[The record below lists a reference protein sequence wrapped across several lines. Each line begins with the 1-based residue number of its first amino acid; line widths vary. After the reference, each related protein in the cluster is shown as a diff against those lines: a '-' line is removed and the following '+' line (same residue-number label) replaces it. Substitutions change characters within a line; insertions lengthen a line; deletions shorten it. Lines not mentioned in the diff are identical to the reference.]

1 MFIYTSLFPFLSLS
15 FMILRDIINSGYYSS
30 EVHVLQKIKIDWN
43 YWLTRFLFVMAL
55 VVGYKLITNYQ
66 ILMDNLSNLISI
78 LSPFI
83 IGFIFAYLLNGAQ
96 KRLELLLKKIQLS
109 FIKKHSRGISVLIL
123 YLIIFYLFFLALNY
137 VIPLMI
143 DNVIDLLGLL
153 PQFYEY
159 LMGIIARLE
168 SEGVFESLNLEEF
181 LQSLTSDY
189 SPENLLQQWS
199 QALTSL
205 GAITRSLSSFVFNGF
220 LALIISIY
228 ALVFKDSILL
238 FIDKLSKKTLSDK
251 IYQSSKK
258 WLQATNTIFYKF
270 ISSQFLDACIVG
282 ISATILLYLLNVP
295 FALTLGILL
304 GICNMIPYFGSIFA
318 SIVTTIITFFS
329 AGFQLAVTALISLLI
344 LQQIDGNVIGPRI
357 MSGALNLN
365 PIIIIISITV
375 GGAYFGVLGMFLA
388 VPIAAILKIVTM
400 DWLDDFEKDTL

>member
-1 MFIYTSLFPFLSLS
+1 M
-15 FMILRDIINSGYYSS
+15 
-30 EVHVLQKIKIDWN
+30 QKIKIDWN
-43 YWLTRFLFVMAL
+43 YWLTRFLFVMAI

-66 ILMDNLSNLISI
+66 ILMDSLSNLISV

-96 KRLELLLKKIQLS
+96 KRLELLFQNIKLS
-109 FIKKHSRGISVLIL
+109 FIKNHSRGISVLVL

-143 DNVIDLLGLL
+143 DNIVDLLGLL
-153 PQFYEY
+153 PQFYDY
-159 LMGIIARLE
+159 LMGIIAKLE

-205 GAITRSLSSFVFNGF
+205 GAITRGLSSFVFNGF

-228 ALVFKDSILL
+228 TLVFKDSILS
-238 FIDKLSKKTLSDK
+238 FIDKLGKKTLSDK
-251 IYQSSKK
+251 IYQNSKI
-258 WLQATNTIFYKF
+258 WLQTTNTIFYKF
-270 ISSQFLDACIVG
+270 ISSQFLDACIIGVF
-282 ISATILLYLLNVP
+282 ATIILYLLNVP

-318 SIVTTIITFFS
+318 SVVTTIITFFS
-329 AGFQLAVTALISLLI
+329 ADLQLAITVLISLLI

-400 DWLDDFEKDTL
+400 NWLDDFKKDTL

>member
-1 MFIYTSLFPFLSLS
+1 MIIFPSLFPFFVLS
-15 FMILRDIINSGYYSS
+15 FIILGDIRNKKDYLS
-30 EVHVLQKIKIDWN
+30 EVHILQKIKVDWN
-43 YWLTRFLFVMAL
+43 YWLTRFLFLMA
-55 VVGYKLITNYQ
+55 VIIGFKLITNYQ
-66 ILMDNLSNLISI
+66 FVLNSLSNLLST

-96 KRLELLLKKIQLS
+96 KRLERLFQKTKLS
-109 FIKKHSRGISVLIL
+109 FIEKHSRGISVLIL
-123 YLIIFYLFFLALNY
+123 YVIIFYLFFLALNY

-153 PQFYEY
+153 PQFYDY
-159 LMGIIARLE
+159 LVDVIARLE
-168 SEGVFESLNLEEF
+168 SEGVFESLNLDDF
-181 LQSLTSDY
+181 LQSLTTDF
-189 SPENLLQQWS
+189 SPENLLRQWT

-238 FIDKLSKKTLSDK
+238 FIDKLGKKTLPEK
-251 IYQSSKK
+251 IYRNSKK

-270 ISSQFLDACIVG
+270 ISSQFLDACIIG
-282 ISATILLYLLNVP
+282 ISATVILYLLNVP

-329 AGFQLAVTALISLLI
+329 AGFQLALTTLIALLI
-344 LQQIDGNVIGPRI
+344 LQQLDGNVIGPRI

-388 VPIAAILKIVTM
+388 VPIAAILKIITIN
-400 DWLDDFEKDTL
+400 WLDDSEENA

>member
-1 MFIYTSLFPFLSLS
+1 M
-15 FMILRDIINSGYYSS
+15 
-30 EVHVLQKIKIDWN
+30 QKIKVDWN
-43 YWLTRFLFVMAL
+43 YWLTRFLFLMA
-55 VVGYKLITNYQ
+55 VIIGFKLITNYQ
-66 ILMDNLSNLISI
+66 FVLNSLSNLLST

-96 KRLELLLKKIQLS
+96 KRLERLFQKTKLS
-109 FIKKHSRGISVLIL
+109 FIEKHSRGISVLIL
-123 YLIIFYLFFLALNY
+123 YVIIFYLFFLALNY

-153 PQFYEY
+153 PQFYDY
-159 LMGIIARLE
+159 LVDVIARLE
-168 SEGVFESLNLEEF
+168 SEGVFESLNLDDF
-181 LQSLTSDY
+181 LQSLTTDF
-189 SPENLLQQWS
+189 SPENLLRQWT

-238 FIDKLSKKTLSDK
+238 FIDKLGKKTLPEK
-251 IYQSSKK
+251 IYRNSKK

-270 ISSQFLDACIVG
+270 ISSQFLDACIIG
-282 ISATILLYLLNVP
+282 ISATVILYLLNVP

-329 AGFQLAVTALISLLI
+329 AGFQLALTTLIALLI
-344 LQQIDGNVIGPRI
+344 LQQLDGNVIGPRI

-388 VPIAAILKIVTM
+388 VPIAAILKIITIN
-400 DWLDDFEKDTL
+400 WLDDSEENA

>member
-1 MFIYTSLFPFLSLS
+1 MHI
-15 FMILRDIINSGYYSS
+15 
-30 EVHVLQKIKIDWN
+30 LQKIKVDWN
-43 YWLTRFLFVMAL
+43 YWLTRFLFLMA
-55 VVGYKLITNYQ
+55 VIIGFKLITNYQ
-66 ILMDNLSNLISI
+66 FVLNSLSNLLST

-96 KRLELLLKKIQLS
+96 KRLERLFQKTKLS
-109 FIKKHSRGISVLIL
+109 FIEKHSRGISVLIL
-123 YLIIFYLFFLALNY
+123 YVIIFYLFFLALNY

-153 PQFYEY
+153 PQFYDY
-159 LMGIIARLE
+159 LVDVIARLE
-168 SEGVFESLNLEEF
+168 SEGVFESLNLDDF
-181 LQSLTSDY
+181 LQSLTTDF
-189 SPENLLQQWS
+189 SPENLLRQWT

-238 FIDKLSKKTLSDK
+238 FIDKLGKKTLPEK
-251 IYQSSKK
+251 IYRNSKK

-270 ISSQFLDACIVG
+270 ISSQFLDACIIG
-282 ISATILLYLLNVP
+282 ISATVILYLLNVP

-329 AGFQLAVTALISLLI
+329 AGFQLALTTLIALLI
-344 LQQIDGNVIGPRI
+344 LQQLDGNVIGPRI

-365 PIIIIISITV
+365 PIIIIISI
-375 GGAYFGVLGMFLA
+375 
-388 VPIAAILKIVTM
+388 
-400 DWLDDFEKDTL
+400 

>member
-1 MFIYTSLFPFLSLS
+1 MIIFPSLFPFFVLS
-15 FMILRDIINSGYYSS
+15 FIILGDIRNKKDYLS
-30 EVHVLQKIKIDWN
+30 EVHILQKIKVDWN
-43 YWLTRFLFVMAL
+43 YWLTRFLFLMA
-55 VVGYKLITNYQ
+55 VIIGFKLITNYQ
-66 ILMDNLSNLISI
+66 FVLNSLSNLLST

-96 KRLELLLKKIQLS
+96 KRLERLFQKTKLS
-109 FIKKHSRGISVLIL
+109 FIEKHSRGISVLVL
-123 YLIIFYLFFLALNY
+123 YVIIFYLFFLALNY

-153 PQFYEY
+153 PQFYDY
-159 LMGIIARLE
+159 LVDVIARLE
-168 SEGVFESLNLEEF
+168 SEGVFESLNLDDF
-181 LQSLTSDY
+181 LQSLTTDF
-189 SPENLLQQWS
+189 SPENLLRQWT

-205 GAITRSLSSFVFNGF
+205 GAITRSLSSFIFNGF

-238 FIDKLSKKTLSDK
+238 FIDKLGKKTLPEK
-251 IYQSSKK
+251 IYRNSKK

-270 ISSQFLDACIVG
+270 ISSQFLDACIIG
-282 ISATILLYLLNVP
+282 ISATVILYLLNVP

-329 AGFQLAVTALISLLI
+329 AGFQLALTTLIALLI
-344 LQQIDGNVIGPRI
+344 LQQLDGNVIGPRI

-388 VPIAAILKIVTM
+388 VPIAAILKIITIN
-400 DWLDDFEKDTL
+400 WLDDSEENA

>member
-1 MFIYTSLFPFLSLS
+1 M
-15 FMILRDIINSGYYSS
+15 
-30 EVHVLQKIKIDWN
+30 HALQKIKIDWN
-43 YWLTRFLFVMAL
+43 YWLTRFLFVMAI

-66 ILMDNLSNLISI
+66 ILMDSLSNLISV

-96 KRLELLLKKIQLS
+96 KRLELLFQNIKLS
-109 FIKKHSRGISVLIL
+109 FIKNHSRGISVLVL

-143 DNVIDLLGLL
+143 DNIVDLLGLL
-153 PQFYEY
+153 PQFYDY
-159 LMGIIARLE
+159 LMGIIAKLE

-205 GAITRSLSSFVFNGF
+205 GAITRGLSSFVFNGF

-228 ALVFKDSILL
+228 TLVFKDSILS
-238 FIDKLSKKTLSDK
+238 FIDKLGKKTLSDK
-251 IYQSSKK
+251 IYQNSKI
-258 WLQATNTIFYKF
+258 WLQTTNTIFYKF
-270 ISSQFLDACIVG
+270 ISSQFLDACIIGVF
-282 ISATILLYLLNVP
+282 ATIILYLLNVP

-318 SIVTTIITFFS
+318 SVVTTIITFFS
-329 AGFQLAVTALISLLI
+329 ADLQLAITVLISLLI

-400 DWLDDFEKDTL
+400 NWLDDFKKDTL

>member
-1 MFIYTSLFPFLSLS
+1 MIIFPSLFPFFVLS
-15 FMILRDIINSGYYSS
+15 FIILGDIRNKKDYLS
-30 EVHVLQKIKIDWN
+30 EVHILQKIKVDWN
-43 YWLTRFLFVMAL
+43 YWLTRFLFLMA
-55 VVGYKLITNYQ
+55 VIIGFKLITNYQ
-66 ILMDNLSNLISI
+66 FVLNSLSNLLST

-96 KRLELLLKKIQLS
+96 KRLERLFQKTKLS
-109 FIKKHSRGISVLIL
+109 FIEKHSRGISVLIL
-123 YLIIFYLFFLALNY
+123 YVIIFYLFFLALNY

-153 PQFYEY
+153 PQFYDY
-159 LMGIIARLE
+159 LVDVIARLE
-168 SEGVFESLNLEEF
+168 SEGVFESLNLDDF
-181 LQSLTSDY
+181 LQSLTTDF
-189 SPENLLQQWS
+189 SPENLLRQWT

-205 GAITRSLSSFVFNGF
+205 GSITRSLSSFVFNGF

-238 FIDKLSKKTLSDK
+238 FIDKLGKKTLPEK
-251 IYQSSKK
+251 IYRNSKK

-270 ISSQFLDACIVG
+270 ISSQFLDACIIG
-282 ISATILLYLLNVP
+282 ISATVILYLLNVP

-329 AGFQLAVTALISLLI
+329 AGFQLALTTLIALLI
-344 LQQIDGNVIGPRI
+344 LQQLDGNVIGPRI

-388 VPIAAILKIVTM
+388 VPIAAILKIITIN
-400 DWLDDFEKDTL
+400 WLDDSEENA

>member
-1 MFIYTSLFPFLSLS
+1 
-15 FMILRDIINSGYYSS
+15 
-30 EVHVLQKIKIDWN
+30 VHVLQKIKIDWN
-43 YWLTRFLFVMAL
+43 YWLTRFLFVMAI

-66 ILMDNLSNLISI
+66 ILMDSLSNLISI

-96 KRLELLLKKIQLS
+96 KRLELLFQNIKLS
-109 FIKKHSRGISVLIL
+109 FIKNHSRGISVLVL

-143 DNVIDLLGLL
+143 DNIVDLLGLL
-153 PQFYEY
+153 PQFYDY
-159 LMGIIARLE
+159 LMGIIAKLE

-205 GAITRSLSSFVFNGF
+205 GAITRGLSSFVFNGF

-228 ALVFKDSILL
+228 TLVFKDSILS
-238 FIDKLSKKTLSDK
+238 FIDKLGKKTLSDK
-251 IYQSSKK
+251 IYQNSKI
-258 WLQATNTIFYKF
+258 WLQTTNTIFYKF
-270 ISSQFLDACIVG
+270 ISSQFLDACIIGVF
-282 ISATILLYLLNVP
+282 ATIILYLLNVP

-318 SIVTTIITFFS
+318 SVVTTIITFFS
-329 AGFQLAVTALISLLI
+329 ADLQLAITVLISLLI

-400 DWLDDFEKDTL
+400 NWLDDFKKDTL

>member
-1 MFIYTSLFPFLSLS
+1 MIIFPSLFPFFVLS
-15 FMILRDIINSGYYSS
+15 FIILGDIRNKKDYLS
-30 EVHVLQKIKIDWN
+30 EVHILQKIKVDWN
-43 YWLTRFLFVMAL
+43 YWLTRFLFLMA
-55 VVGYKLITNYQ
+55 VIIGFKLITNYQ
-66 ILMDNLSNLISI
+66 FVLNSLSNLLST

-96 KRLELLLKKIQLS
+96 KRLERLFQKTKLS
-109 FIKKHSRGISVLIL
+109 FIEKHSRGISVLVL
-123 YLIIFYLFFLALNY
+123 YVIIFYLFFLALNY

-153 PQFYEY
+153 PQFYDY
-159 LMGIIARLE
+159 LVDVIARLE
-168 SEGVFESLNLEEF
+168 SEGVFESLNLDDF
-181 LQSLTSDY
+181 LQSLTTDF
-189 SPENLLQQWS
+189 SPENLLRQWT

-238 FIDKLSKKTLSDK
+238 FIDKLGKKTLPEK
-251 IYQSSKK
+251 IYRNSKK

-270 ISSQFLDACIVG
+270 ISSQFLDACIIG
-282 ISATILLYLLNVP
+282 ISATVILYLLNVP

-329 AGFQLAVTALISLLI
+329 AGFQLALTTLIALLI
-344 LQQIDGNVIGPRI
+344 LQQLDGNVIGPRI

-388 VPIAAILKIVTM
+388 VPIAAILKIITIN
-400 DWLDDFEKDTL
+400 WLDDSEENA

>member
-1 MFIYTSLFPFLSLS
+1 M
-15 FMILRDIINSGYYSS
+15 
-30 EVHVLQKIKIDWN
+30 HVLQKIKIDWN
-43 YWLTRFLFVMAL
+43 YWLTRFLFVMAI

-66 ILMDNLSNLISI
+66 ILMDSLSNLISI

-96 KRLELLLKKIQLS
+96 KRLELLFQNIKLS
-109 FIKKHSRGISVLIL
+109 FIKNHSRGISVLVL

-143 DNVIDLLGLL
+143 DNIVDLLGLL
-153 PQFYEY
+153 PQFYDY
-159 LMGIIARLE
+159 LMGIIAKLE

-205 GAITRSLSSFVFNGF
+205 GAITRGLSSFVFNGF

-228 ALVFKDSILL
+228 TLVFKDSILS
-238 FIDKLSKKTLSDK
+238 FIDKLGKKTLSDK
-251 IYQSSKK
+251 IYQNSKI
-258 WLQATNTIFYKF
+258 WLQTTNTIFYKF
-270 ISSQFLDACIVG
+270 ISSQFLDACIIDVF
-282 ISATILLYLLNVP
+282 ATIILYLLNVP

-318 SIVTTIITFFS
+318 SVVTTIITFFS
-329 AGFQLAVTALISLLI
+329 ADLQLAITVLISLLI

-400 DWLDDFEKDTL
+400 NWLDDFKKDTL

>member
-1 MFIYTSLFPFLSLS
+1 M
-15 FMILRDIINSGYYSS
+15 
-30 EVHVLQKIKIDWN
+30 QKIKIDWN
-43 YWLTRFLFVMAL
+43 YWLTRFLFVMAI

-66 ILMDNLSNLISI
+66 ILMDSLSNLISI

-96 KRLELLLKKIQLS
+96 KRLELLFQNIKLS
-109 FIKKHSRGISVLIL
+109 FIKNHSRGISVLVL

-143 DNVIDLLGLL
+143 DNIVDLLGLL
-153 PQFYEY
+153 PQFYDY
-159 LMGIIARLE
+159 LMGIIAKLE

-205 GAITRSLSSFVFNGF
+205 GAITRGLSSFVFNGF

-228 ALVFKDSILL
+228 TLVFKDSILS
-238 FIDKLSKKTLSDK
+238 FIDKLGKKTLSDK
-251 IYQSSKK
+251 IYQNSKI
-258 WLQATNTIFYKF
+258 WLQTTNTIFYKF
-270 ISSQFLDACIVG
+270 ISSQFLDACIIGVF
-282 ISATILLYLLNVP
+282 ATIILYLLNVP

-318 SIVTTIITFFS
+318 SVVTTIITFFS
-329 AGFQLAVTALISLLI
+329 ADLQLAITVLISLLI

-400 DWLDDFEKDTL
+400 NWLDDFKKDTL